1 MKELTGFFDQRKF
14 YSKLF
19 ITHPAITCSKLTIKL
34 LKKVNFKPNSK
45 LILVFPTLSRL
56 MLAGKATR
64 YENTAEKP
72 KKICR
77 EEESQDFVSVEK
89 YTKRDA
95 AQSRI

>member
-1 MKELTGFFDQRKF
+1 
-14 YSKLF
+14 
-19 ITHPAITCSKLTIKL
+19 
-34 LKKVNFKPNSK
+34 
-45 LILVFPTLSRL
+45 
-56 MLAGKATR
+56 MLAGKTTR

-77 EEESQDFVSVEK
+77 EEQRQDFVSVEK